1 MGRLDEANSH
11 AEQAKLSSASN
22 TFDLA
27 HSMALQ
33 AYVWYCQGRLEESV
47 SECLHAV
54 EAFEGLG
61 AAQDAEDCREIV
73 RRIGE
78 QVDSSLGGY
87 NGSELTSE
95 CASRALQ
102 LLLTFDTSS
111 TGIQPTS

>member
-1 MGRLDEANSH
+1 MGGLGEANSR

-47 SECLHAV
+47 SECLCAV
-54 EAFEGLG
+54 EAFEGFG
-61 AAQDAEDCREIV
+61 AAPDAEDCREIV

-78 QVDSSLGGY
+78 QADSRLDDSS
-87 NGSELTSE
+87 GSELTGE
-95 CASRALQ
+95 RAYRA
-102 LLLTFDTSS
+102 
-111 TGIQPTS
+111 PTTC